1 LDLSFI
7 FDLDIAHIT
16 LPSPLGLTHTVSPF
30 CLSLRPSILC
40 GLALGAFA
48 ARVTAAPVDFGRDVR
63 PFLDQHCVSCHG
75 PKKEKGG
82 VRLHTMGTI
91 SETPQFA
98 NTWLEVREQLLS
110 GEMPPEDEKQPSE
123 AARKAVIAWIDA
135 EVERAQRESASTGGK
150 VVMRRLNRNEY
161 RETLREIL
169 HLHPAIDTALGLPD
183 DDTFHG
189 FDNIGSAL
197 NISSAQMRAYVENA
211 ARVLKMAFPA
221 GKQPATEKTRI
232 IAMDSAEFARI
243 SDDVARRLL
252 AGVARL
258 ARHAEEAEIDAQ
270 PGAGLDGSSEDGVAH
285 IVAFSVQNPTAN

>member
-1 LDLSFI
+1 
-7 FDLDIAHIT
+7 
-16 LPSPLGLTHTVSPF
+16 
-30 CLSLRPSILC
+30 
-40 GLALGAFA
+40 
-48 ARVTAAPVDFGRDVR
+48 VTAAPVDFGRDVR

-110 GEMPPEDEKQPSE
+110 GDMPPEDEKQPSE
-123 AARKAVIAWIDA
+123 ATRKAVIAWIDA

-150 VVMRRLNRNEY
+150 VVLRRLNRNEY
-161 RETLREIL
+161 RETMREIL

-243 SDDVARRLL
+243 SDDVARLKRELGNSVIPKAELNARMQL
-252 AGVARL
+252 AGVVAG
-258 ARHAEEAEIDAQ
+258 Q
-270 PGAGLDGSSEDGVAH
+270 PVNQMGANLMQMGGSLGA
-285 IVAFSVQNPTAN
+285 AYLGRK